1 MLKGY
6 TTPLSPNGRANLA
19 TAPPWHYA
27 GSLLVIEFRAKV
39 EAVRDVLP
47 PGLVPS
53 ADPSRCVAFFADWQ
67 ACSDSRVELLD
78 PVRANYREFF
88 VLVAARLGDQEVMT
102 CPYIF
107 VDQDV
112 SLMRGLLQGFPK
124 VMGSIHTT
132 RSFNVSSSA
141 APELG
146 PGGCF
151 AGTVAAKDRRLVE
164 AVIRIDRPSG
174 EGPALAPIVN
184 LRYFPRVGTA
194 GGPLAAELVR
204 SSWEDV
210 RTSAVWAGSAEM
222 QFLESPCH
230 ELHLLQPV
238 EVGTGYRYDIALT
251 IRAVEAVCDV
261 SGRFASWAERTTP
274 DA

>member
-1 MLKGY
+1 
-6 TTPLSPNGRANLA
+6 
-19 TAPPWHYA
+19 
-27 GSLLVIEFRAKV
+27 
-39 EAVRDVLP
+39 
-47 PGLVPS
+47 
-53 ADPSRCVAFFADWQ
+53 
-67 ACSDSRVELLD
+67 
-78 PVRANYREFF
+78 
-88 VLVAARLGDQEVMT
+88 
-102 CPYIF
+102 
-107 VDQDV
+107 
-112 SLMRGLLQGFPK
+112 
-124 VMGSIHTT
+124 
-132 RSFNVSSSA
+132 
-141 APELG
+141 
-146 PGGCF
+146 
-151 AGTVAAKDRRLVE
+151 VE